1 MHIFIPYGIEIW
13 GQAPEYLINRVFKLQ
28 KKALRLI
35 CNVPARASCR
45 GLKLFAQEQILPLP
59 ALYISNVLLFFKKHP
74 EYLSETKFDH
84 GYNTRHKN
92 NFQIEKHN
100 TTSYEKGL
108 LYSGQIFNN
117 KLPNELQIEINVNT
131 FKNKIKLLL
140 MTNDVYSVTEFLNLK

>member
-1 MHIFIPYGIEIW
+1 MPY
-13 GQAPEYLINRVFKLQ
+13 
-28 KKALRLI
+28 
-35 CNVPARASCR
+35 VPSLMR
-45 GLKLFAQEQILPLP
+45 QILHLRTIQSS
-59 ALYISNVLLFFKKHP
+59 LEGSRYISTVLLFFKKHP
-74 EYLSETKFDH
+74 EYLSETNFDH
-84 GYNTRHKN
+84 GYNTRQKN

-108 LYSGQIFNN
+108 LYSGQIFYN